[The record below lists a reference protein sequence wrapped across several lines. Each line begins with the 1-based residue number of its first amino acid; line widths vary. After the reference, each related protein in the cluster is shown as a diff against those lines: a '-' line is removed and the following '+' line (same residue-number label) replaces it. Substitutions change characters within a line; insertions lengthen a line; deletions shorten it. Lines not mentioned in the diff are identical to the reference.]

1 MFYVFLNFLG
11 IEVGGL
17 QNKPAKSLLSDQ
29 LISSI
34 LIIANICVA
43 IIGIQGA
50 IVTNNSILLLLSCVL
65 GALVG
70 TIINLDEKFARL
82 GVW

>member
-17 QNKPAKSLLSDQ
+17 LSKPAKSLLSDQ

-34 LIIANICVA
+34 LFIANICVA